1 MSGFEELKRDLAT
14 LFGAP
19 QAPIDAMLAVRE
31 ARALRWSITARMVF
45 ISIAPVVV
53 VFSRRARPE
62 AIFISVL
69 ILFGLALC
77 FRSLRRLREPNPNLV
92 RIGLMTIHFDLAVLL
107 LMPTFWYYFVG
118 QGEMPV
124 AFLMKSEITTLSF
137 VLIIINALSLRPIFP
152 ALVTFKVL
160 MLHVVILLLSIRDP
174 RTIFTDD
181 IIKTFSSAE
190 TSPLIFV
197 NRLLI
202 ILFVGGAL
210 TALAR
215 TARKVLQD
223 VVDLERANARMQE
236 EQAQR
241 IMQAKMESLAGLVA
255 GIAHEM
261 NSPLGVMT
269 SSVATVHTCAERIN
283 RGDRAEKAIGL
294 LVPAAKAIGEASG
307 RLQGLVSSLKSFA
320 RLDGSDVADISVA
333 DCVDDALALIPA
345 RLRGGVEVV
354 RSFAAD
360 TPLLRGRPRELN
372 QVFYTL
378 IENAFEASVGRQEA
392 KIELRVHVAKNGA
405 NILVE
410 IEDNGVGI
418 EAERIPR
425 LFELDFRAK
434 GGRMGIG
441 LALPAAQAIVARHGG
456 RISVESQQGRG
467 SKFTAEIPLKNQLSG
482 TSPRST

>member
-1 MSGFEELKRDLAT
+1 MSAFDEVKRELAA

-31 ARALRWSITARMVF
+31 ARALRWSIVARMVF
-45 ISIAPVVV
+45 ISVAPLVVL
-53 VFSRRARPE
+53 FSRRTRPE
-62 AIFISVL
+62 AVFIGGMV
-69 ILFGLALC
+69 ILGCVVC
-77 FRSLRRLREPNPNLV
+77 FRALRRLRRPDPNIM
-92 RIGLMTIHFDLAVLL
+92 RIGLTTIKFDGVA
-107 LMPTFWYYFVG
+107 LMAMPVFWYYVVG
-118 QGEMPV
+118 HGELPV

-137 VLIIINALSLRPIFP
+137 VLIIINTLTLRPIFP
-152 ALVTFKVL
+152 ALVTLNVL
-160 MLHVVILLLSIRDP
+160 VLHLTILALSIRDP
-174 RTIFTDD
+174 RTVFTDD
-181 IIKTFSSAE
+181 IMKTLISGEA
-190 TSPLIFV
+190 SPAIFI
-197 NRLLI
+197 NRLVI

-215 TARKVLQD
+215 AARRVLHD
-223 VVDLERANARMQE
+223 VVDLERTNARMQE

-269 SSVATVHTCAERIN
+269 SSVATVHTCADRIA
-283 RGDRAEKAIGL
+283 RGDRAEKAIEL
-294 LVPAAKAIGEASG
+294 LSPAAKAIGEAAG
-307 RLQGLVSSLKSFA
+307 RLQGLVGSLKSFA
-320 RLDGSDVADISVA
+320 RLDGSDVADVSVA

-378 IENAFEASVGRQEA
+378 IENAFEASVGRSEA
-392 KIELRVHVAKNGA
+392 RIELRVHVAKNNA
-405 NILVE
+405 HILVE
-410 IEDNGVGI
+410 VEDNGVGI
-418 EAERIPR
+418 EAQRIPR

-456 RISVESQQGRG
+456 RIVVESQQGRG
-467 SKFTAEIPLKNQLSG
+467 SKFTTEIPLKTQISG
-482 TSPRST
+482 R